1 MADWLAVVCG
11 IAVVLA
17 ATYLLL
23 VILRPHKF

>member
-1 MADWLAVVCG
+1 MADWLAVMCG

-17 ATYLLL
+17 AAYLLL